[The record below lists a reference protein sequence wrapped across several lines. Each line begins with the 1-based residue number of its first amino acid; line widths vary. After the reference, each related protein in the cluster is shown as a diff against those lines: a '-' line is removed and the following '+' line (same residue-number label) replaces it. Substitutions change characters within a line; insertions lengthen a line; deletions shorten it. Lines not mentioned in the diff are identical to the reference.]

1 MKSFSSK
8 RPYYYESQI
17 IKFIVSYIYIIPL
30 TDDQCQ
36 DMPTKHGLVNRWA
49 KAAYMAFI
57 LRHLRPPEIQPKL
70 LGLYETIERNA
81 FSRLRYIITLGV
93 GI

>member
-1 MKSFSSK
+1 
-8 RPYYYESQI
+8 
-17 IKFIVSYIYIIPL
+17 
-30 TDDQCQ
+30 
-36 DMPTKHGLVNRWA
+36 
-49 KAAYMAFI
+49 MAFI